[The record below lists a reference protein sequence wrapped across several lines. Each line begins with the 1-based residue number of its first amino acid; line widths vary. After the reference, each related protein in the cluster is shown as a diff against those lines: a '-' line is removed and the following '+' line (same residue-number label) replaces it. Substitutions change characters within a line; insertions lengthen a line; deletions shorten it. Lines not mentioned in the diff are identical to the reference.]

1 MNEGSQGEGL
11 MSVDSNSLNP
21 DEKINLVN
29 AVDAD
34 RQNQLTYWGG
44 WRFKSSVYCEQ
55 CDGQHCVVAVYLTAF
70 VYVRMRHT

>member
-11 MSVDSNSLNP
+11 MSVDWNSLNP

-44 WRFKSSVYCEQ
+44 WRFKSSVYC
-55 CDGQHCVVAVYLTAF
+55 D
-70 VYVRMRHT
+70 